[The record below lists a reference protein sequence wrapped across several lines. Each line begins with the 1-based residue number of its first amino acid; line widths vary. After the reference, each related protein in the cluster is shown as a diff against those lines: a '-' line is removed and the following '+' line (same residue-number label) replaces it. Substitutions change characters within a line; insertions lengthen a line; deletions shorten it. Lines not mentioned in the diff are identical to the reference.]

1 MCRVRNPVKLS
12 LSQYASKVVGRKHFF
27 SNIVIRKWDGKVV
40 SILWGSLGANAINVA
55 ILHLYSEMLNKQK
68 NLFLIWQT
76 GVLAYHKMESL
87 MKFHPRLYITLFL
100 HSTDLAYAAADL
112 LISIAGAMICSEV
125 LAAEKPCI
133 LFFNVNYEAISFEV
147 AEVEPCVTVKVALC
161 DPEVTS
167 RSRGSTFCR
176 NAGNIKLLPHGWK
189 THSKAGKVVPV
200 GYQGKSF
207 AVLVIIRADDLS
219 AGFLRKQQCKKSFP
233 SGDNVSERK
242 RKLGLPPEDPAF
254 PKPSTAPVVEEK
266 KDDDAKVKTAF
277 NTLLTYAKNVAT
289 NPNEKKFRKIRLL
302 VMLLFSDK
310 FRKYFENL
318 EIALAFASAYE
329 LSITIGGPQEM
340 DNWYTSAKLLGLFKN
355 VYGKSLPLQQL
366 SSVWALG
373 LP

>member
-1 MCRVRNPVKLS
+1 MAFYEIMRKHRVRPVGFLPCATFGCSVATCAS
-12 LSQYASKVVGRKHFF
+12 LLVYG
-27 SNIVIRKWDGKVV
+27 DGIECVAKSLPAAP
-40 SILWGSLGANAINVA
+40 SIASLGRGI
-55 ILHLYSEMLNKQK
+55 
-68 NLFLIWQT
+68 QT
-76 GVLAYHKMESL
+76 
-87 MKFHPRLYITLFL
+87 
-100 HSTDLAYAAADL
+100 
-112 LISIAGAMICSEV
+112 
-125 LAAEKPCI
+125 
-133 LFFNVNYEAISFEV
+133 ISFEV

-167 RSRGSTFCR
+167 RSRGCTFCR
-176 NAGNIKLLPHGWK
+176 NVGCCLQQNPLLFLIWSSLSIFLLACHLRY
-189 THSKAGKVVPV
+189 SSQV
-200 GYQGKSF
+200 YSL
-207 AVLVIIRADDLS
+207 AVLFEYATFPVNDKVYNLAALFEYATFPVNDILWPDDLS

-233 SGDNVSERK
+233 SGDNVSGIGGAERK

-254 PKPSTAPVVEEK
+254 PKPSIAPVVEEK

-310 FRKYFENL
+310 FRKYYENL
-318 EIALAFASAYE
+318 EIALAFARAYE